1 MYEILT
7 PAQTVSRTYLRSYI
21 NEEDFLRFK
30 KALKTFLANFDEQ
43 GKEEYNKTLVRDFLK
58 EAFYDKT
65 NAINIYGDADSA
77 IYGTVHAKGSVPLVL
92 IEAKSCKSADM
103 IDQQHFNRKALH
115 ELVLY
120 YLREEIGQENFAIT
134 HLIITDGIEWY
145 VFRKKLFLDLFARDK
160 KLVDKCLSMDKSSAY
175 STEDIYKVIKQH
187 VAKLKDDIQCTHF
200 NLKDVAKKMESDDL
214 FTQPPFRAIYKLLS
228 PIHLLELPFIADNN
242 TLNQSFYNELLYI
255 MGLEEVLD
263 SNTNL
268 LKIKRLKPRKRQQ
281 YSMLEQAISLLE
293 DRPDMENGEDIADVA
308 LGLVLEWTNR
318 ILFLKLLEAQ
328 LKDFDEDNSFR
339 PLLNIS
345 RLPSYQDF
353 YELCM
358 KMLAKNY
365 DERTPSFVERFPDV
379 PYLNSSLFELS
390 ETELKYFSIN
400 AIKAGEME
408 VYADT
413 VVKEGNHKRKGKM
426 QSLEYLFQ
434 FLGSYHFG
442 ADSLETKDASTII
455 NAAVLG
461 LIFEKINGYKDGA
474 FFTPGY
480 ITEYMCRSVI
490 RDTVVNRFNES
501 EEWNCKNFDEL
512 KERVDYGIR
521 DVRIKANHII
531 NSIRICD
538 PAVGSGHFLVSA
550 LNELVLIKH
559 ELGILQDKAEQPN
572 RLKGYHISVENDE
585 LVLTDEDDKVF
596 KYRPSS
602 ADAQRIQEA
611 LFEEKQTIIENC
623 LFGVDINPKSVDIC
637 RLRLWIEL
645 LKNAYY
651 YKDEKGKRKLQT
663 LPNIDINIK
672 CGNSLLSKNPVRQGN
687 AVVELKMFEVQQLKE
702 YKEAVKAYKHCSD
715 KKRKA
720 EIKKTIQHFR
730 DSFIKLGYLQNFF
743 DVKGKKEYIG
753 DDIYQNSL
761 EWMFDYPE
769 VLDDDG
775 RLTGFDII
783 VGNPPYVSLEEQ
795 EKLSKAYG
803 KLIVQNIG
811 KDKKRVYTTYDPRG
825 DLYMLFVER
834 AISLLKPHA
843 YLTFI
848 IPNKWMRVG
857 SGKGLRKFLLNSNLT
872 QLVDFCDNQ
881 VFPTATTYTCII
893 RMRNETSEGHFR
905 VSTIEKLNKK
915 NLSVD
920 IAKHEESFDA
930 STFDDGVWVTS
941 SVKEHNLIR
950 RLKAEMPTL
959 GDFIGVDNAY
969 YGIKTGL
976 TAAFLITPQKCEQ
989 LIRDDAS
996 AAQIIRPFLQGRNL
1010 RPFANAETENYLLFL
1025 PKGFTKKGMGWDEET
1040 EGKPGE
1046 QEAWDWF
1053 VNHYPSVATHLQ
1065 PFANR
1070 ARKRTD
1076 KGDYWWELRA
1086 CAYYD
1091 KFGQSKIFYQ
1101 RFQVRPCF
1109 VYSNQQLFCNDTVYF
1124 LSTPC
1129 KELVALLNSRLGWR
1143 LFAAHC
1149 PRIQNGYSLNW
1160 INLQQIPIPH
1170 QLPAELATYADH
1182 LAEVKGTDAYNTLY
1196 EKLNTY
1202 INNLYGITE
1211 TEL

>member
-1 MYEILT
+1 MCEIFT
-7 PAQTVSRTYLRSYI
+7 PAQTVDRTYLRSYI
-21 NEEDFLRFK
+21 SDEDCLQFK

-58 EAFYDKT
+58 EAFYNKT
-65 NAINIYGDADSA
+65 NAINTYGDADSA

-92 IEAKSCKSADM
+92 IEAKSRRSADM
-103 IDQQHFNRKALH
+103 IDQRHFNRKALH

-120 YLREEIGQENFAIT
+120 YLREEVKQENFSIT
-134 HLIITDGIEWY
+134 NLIITDGIEWF
-145 VFRKKLFLDLFARDK
+145 VFKKKLFLDLFARDK
-160 KLVDKCLSMDKSSAY
+160 KFVDKCLSMDRNPAY
-175 STEDIYKVIKQH
+175 STEDIYKAIKQH
-187 VAKLKDDIQCTHF
+187 VTKVKDDIKCTHF
-200 NLKDVAKKMESDDL
+200 SIKDIAKMIERGD
-214 FTQPPFRAIYKLLS
+214 FYTQPLFRSVYKLLS

-242 TLNQSFYNELLYI
+242 TLNQGFYNELLYI
-255 MGLEEVLD
+255 MGLEEVMD

-268 LKIKRLKPRKRQQ
+268 LKIKRLKSKKRQQ

-293 DRPDMENGEDIADVA
+293 DRPDMEKEEEIVDAA

-328 LKDFDEDNSFR
+328 LKDFDEDNSCR
-339 PLLNIS
+339 PLLTIG

-365 DERTPSFVERFPDV
+365 DERTASFVERFPDV

-390 ETELKYFSIN
+390 EMELKYFSIN
-400 AIKAGEME
+400 ALKAGEME
-408 VYADT
+408 VYANT
-413 VVKEGNHKRKGKM
+413 VVKNGNHKRTGKM
-426 QSLEYLFQ
+426 QSLDYLFQ
-434 FLGSYHFG
+434 FLGSYNFG

-480 ITEYMCRSVI
+480 ITEYMCRTVI
-490 RDTVVNRFNES
+490 RDTVVNRFNEAEGWS
-501 EEWNCKNFDEL
+501 CKNFDEL
-512 KERVDYGIR
+512 KEKVDYGIR
-521 DVRIKANHII
+521 DVRIRANHII
-531 NSIRICD
+531 NNIRICD

-572 RLKGYHISVENDE
+572 RLKGYHIRVENDE

-596 KYRPSS
+596 KYRPNS

-611 LFEEKQTIIENC
+611 LFEEKRTIIENC

-651 YKDEKGKRKLQT
+651 YKDERGKRKLQT

-672 CGNSLLSKNPVRQGN
+672 CGNSLLSKNPVRQGY
-687 AVVELKMFEVQQLKE
+687 VVENLMVTELKKLQE
-702 YKEAVKAYKHCSD
+702 YKEAVKEYKQCSD
-715 KKRKA
+715 KRRKA

-730 DSFIKLGYLQNFF
+730 DSFIELGYQQNFF
-743 DVKGKKEYIG
+743 DVKGKKEYIS

-795 EKLSKAYG
+795 KNLSKAYG
-803 KLIVQNIG
+803 KQIVQDIG
-811 KDKKRVYTTYDPRG
+811 KDKKPVYTTYDPRG

-857 SGKGLRKFLLNSNLT
+857 SGKGLRSFLLSNNLT

-881 VFPTATTYTCII
+881 VFPEATTYTCII
-893 RMRNETSEGHFR
+893 RMSNEEPAPVFSSSR
-905 VSTIEKLNKK
+905 LDKLNKTTI
-915 NLSVD
+915 SAD
-920 IAKHEESFDA
+920 IESKKEHFPKAGLTD
-930 STFDDGVWVTS
+930 SIWITS
-941 SVKEHNLIR
+941 SIKNHKLIES
-950 RLKAEMPTL
+950 LKTELPTL
-959 GDFIGVDNAY
+959 GDLVDKDIY

-976 TAAFLITPQKCEQ
+976 THAFLITEEIRNK
-989 LIRDDAS
+989 LIKEDGHATD
-996 AAQIIRPFLQGRNL
+996 IIRPFLQGRNL
-1010 RPFANAETENYLLFL
+1010 RPFCEAKAENYVLFL
-1025 PKGFTKKGMGWDEET
+1025 PKGFTKKGMGWAQER
-1040 EGKPGE
+1040 EGKPDE
-1046 QEAWDWF
+1046 QSAWEWF
-1053 VNHYPSVATHLQ
+1053 SNAYPSVAHHLAS
-1065 PFANR
+1065 FAEKGRNR
-1070 ARKRTD
+1070 SD

-1086 CAYYD
+1086 CSYYD
-1091 KFGQSKIFYQ
+1091 KFEQPKIFYQ
-1101 RFQVRPCF
+1101 RFQVKPCF
-1109 VYSNQQLFCNDTVYF
+1109 VYDQQQNFCNDSVWF
-1124 LSTPC
+1124 IPNQDKRL
-1129 KELVALLNSRLGWR
+1129 LALLNSQTAWWLMKE
-1143 LFAAHC
+1143 HC
-1149 PRIQNGYSLNW
+1149 PFIRNGCQLNW
-1160 INLQQIPIPH
+1160 DNLRQIPIPKD
-1170 QLPAELATYADH
+1170 LPQELSVFADKLMEATRSADQ
-1182 LAEVKGTDAYNTLY
+1182 ETYNQVY
-1196 EKLNTY
+1196 GELNTY
-1202 INNLYGITE
+1202 VEELYGIS
-1211 TEL
+1211 